1 MLSQAQVSTTAL
13 PSLEMTI
20 IKNYAKIIVLT
31 KCRLSFFYYFCK
43 KVFLMDKFFEILDT
57 AIKNDILVKM
67 TLSKPVSKNSE
78 LRNIYAKPI
87 LLKDNKMYQ
96 FTYRYERRDETKN
109 FDAAQTME
117 QVRSLVPE
125 TFQNVSLFTLTE
137 DVTLLVSKKGKP
149 TMMCKKVQENREQD
163 LSHDHEKQRLIDPNK
178 PWWHLLGLTT
188 REGKVTADMQHK
200 YKQICKYV
208 EIVDGVMRQT
218 KFDDEIHIADM
229 GAGKGYLTFAL
240 YEYLTTHYDK
250 KIEMEG
256 VEIRKD
262 LVLKINDICKD
273 TRPCVSTKSTI
284 RFVECSIV
292 DYQPSRLDV
301 LIALHACDTATDD
314 AILKGIRNNAK
325 LIICAPC
332 CHKQIRRE
340 MERSGKT
347 DAITRYGIFLERQA
361 VMITDT
367 IRALVLEYCG
377 YKTQVMEFIEIDNTP
392 KNVLLVGRKTD
403 KPVDKEAIAKQIK
416 GLMDQYGIEEHYLW
430 KNLWKNCRAY

>member
-1 MLSQAQVSTTAL
+1 M
-13 PSLEMTI
+13 E
-20 IKNYAKIIVLT
+20 
-31 KCRLSFFYYFCK
+31 
-43 KVFLMDKFFEILDT
+43 KFFEKLDSSLKDNS
-57 AIKNDILVKM
+57 IIKM
-67 TLSKPVSKNSE
+67 TLSKPVSKNNE
-78 LRNIYAKPI
+78 LRNVYVKPV

-109 FDAAQTME
+109 FTANQTME
-117 QVRSLVPE
+117 QMRNLVPE
-125 TFQNVSLFTLTE
+125 VFQNVSLFTLTE

-149 TMMCKKVQENREQD
+149 TLMCKKTNEKREAD
-163 LSHDHEKQRLIDPNK
+163 LSHDHEKQRLIDPSN

-188 REGKVTADMQHK
+188 RDGKVIADMQHK
-200 YKQICKYV
+200 FKQICKYV

-240 YEYLTTHYDK
+240 YEYLTKNYDK
-250 KIEMEG
+250 KIVMEG

-262 LVLKINDICKD
+262 LVLKINDLIEK
-273 TRPCVSTKSTI
+273 
-284 RFVECSIV
+284 CSLKNFKFIENSIEN
-292 DYQPSRLDV
+292 YKPENLDV

-314 AILKGIRNNAK
+314 AILKGIRNDAK

-340 MERSGKT
+340 MEKSGKF
-347 DAITRYGIFLERQA
+347 DSITKYGIFLERQA
-361 VMITDT
+361 VMITDAV
-367 IRALVLEYCG
+367 RALVLEYCG
-377 YKTQVMEFIEIDNTP
+377 YKTQVMEFIEYDNTP

-403 KPVDKEAIAKQIK
+403 KAVDKERVANEIK
-416 GLMDQYGIEEHYLW
+416 NLLDQYGIAEHYLW

>member
-1 MLSQAQVSTTAL
+1 MDRFFAKLENAL
-13 PSLEMTI
+13 KDDSI
-20 IKNYAKIIVLT
+20 
-31 KCRLSFFYYFCK
+31 
-43 KVFLMDKFFEILDT
+43 
-57 AIKNDILVKM
+57 VKM
-67 TLSKPVSKNSE
+67 TLSKPVSKDSD
-78 LRNIYAKPI
+78 LRNIYVKPI
-87 LLKDNKMYQ
+87 LLKNNKMYQ

-109 FDAAQTME
+109 LDAVQTME
-117 QVRSLVPE
+117 QLRSLVPN
-125 TFQNVSLFTLTE
+125 TFQNVSLFTISE

-149 TMMCKKVQENREQD
+149 TLMCKKVQENREQD
-163 LSHDHEKQRLIDPNK
+163 LSHDHEKQRLIDPTN

-188 REGKVTADMQHK
+188 QDGKVTADMQHK
-200 YKQICKYV
+200 YKKICKYV

-250 KIEMEG
+250 KIVMEG
-256 VEIRKD
+256 VEIRSE
-262 LVLKINDICKD
+262 LVQKINNICKD
-273 TRPCVSTKSTI
+273 VARRVRTTDSTI
-284 RFVECSIV
+284 RFVEGAI
-292 DYQPSRLDV
+292 DNYKPSRLDV

-340 MERSGKT
+340 MEKSGKT
-347 DAITRYGIFLERQA
+347 DAITKYGIFLERQA

-392 KNVLLVGRKTD
+392 KNVLLVGRKSD
-403 KPVDKEAIAKQIK
+403 KPVDKESIAAQIK
-416 GLMDQYGIEEHYLW
+416 ALMEQYGIEEHYLW
-430 KNLWKNCRAY
+430 KNLWKNCRTY

>member
-1 MLSQAQVSTTAL
+1 M
-13 PSLEMTI
+13 E
-20 IKNYAKIIVLT
+20 
-31 KCRLSFFYYFCK
+31 
-43 KVFLMDKFFEILDT
+43 KFFEKLDS
-57 AIKNDILVKM
+57 ALKNNSFVKM
-67 TLSKPVSKNSE
+67 TLSKPVAKNSE
-78 LRNIYAKPI
+78 LRNVYVKPI

-109 FDAAQTME
+109 FDAKQTME
-117 QVRSLVPE
+117 QVRNLVPE
-125 TFQNVSLFTLTE
+125 VFQNVSLFTLTE

-149 TMMCKKVQENREQD
+149 TLMCKKITENREVD
-163 LSHDHEKQRLIDPNK
+163 MSHDHEKQHLIDPSN
-178 PWWHLLGLTT
+178 PWWFLLGLTS
-188 REGKVTADMQHK
+188 RDGKVLADMQHK
-200 YKQICKYV
+200 FKQICKYV

-250 KIEMEG
+250 KIVMEG

-262 LVLKINDICKD
+262 LVLKINDIIEKCKLQNF
-273 TRPCVSTKSTI
+273 KFI
-284 RFVECSIV
+284 ENSIEN
-292 DYQPSRLDV
+292 YKPENLDV

-340 MERSGKT
+340 MEKSGKT
-347 DAITRYGIFLERQA
+347 DAMTRFGIFLERQA
-361 VMITDT
+361 VMITDAV
-367 IRALVLEYCG
+367 RALVLEYCC

-403 KPVDKEAIAKQIK
+403 KPVDKEAIAAQIR
-416 GLMDQYGIEEHYLW
+416 GLLEQYGIEEHYLW
-430 KNLWKNCRAY
+430 KKMWRNL

>member
-43 KVFLMDKFFEILDT
+43 KVFLMDKFFEKLDT

-78 LRNIYAKPI
+78 LRNIYVKPI

-301 LIALHACDTATDD
+301 LIALHAGDTATDD

>member
-1 MLSQAQVSTTAL
+1 M
-13 PSLEMTI
+13 E
-20 IKNYAKIIVLT
+20 
-31 KCRLSFFYYFCK
+31 
-43 KVFLMDKFFEILDT
+43 KFFEKLDS
-57 AIKNDILVKM
+57 ALKSGSIVKM
-67 TLSKPVSKNSE
+67 TLSKPVSKNNE
-78 LRNIYAKPI
+78 LRNVYVKPI
-87 LLKDNKMYQ
+87 LLKNNKMYQ

-109 FDAAQTME
+109 FDARQMME
-117 QVRSLVPE
+117 QVRSLVPS

-149 TMMCKKVQENREQD
+149 TLMCKKINENRDVD
-163 LSHDHEKQRLIDPNK
+163 LSHDHEKQRLIDPSN

-188 REGKVTADMQHK
+188 RDGKVTADMQHK
-200 YKQICKYV
+200 FKQICKYV

-229 GAGKGYLTFAL
+229 RAGKGYLTFAL

-250 KIEMEG
+250 KIVIEG

-262 LVLKINDICKD
+262 LVLKINDIIEKCKLQD
-273 TRPCVSTKSTI
+273 FKFI
-284 RFVECSIV
+284 ENFIE
-292 DYQPSRLDV
+292 DYKPKNLDV

-340 MERSGKT
+340 MEKSGKT
-347 DAITRYGIFLERQA
+347 DAMTKYGIFLERQA
-361 VMITDT
+361 VMITDAV
-367 IRALVLEYCG
+367 RALVLEYCG

-392 KNVLLVGRKTD
+392 KNVLLVGRKSD

-416 GLMDQYGIEEHYLW
+416 ELLEQYGIEEHYLW

>member
-1 MLSQAQVSTTAL
+1 M
-13 PSLEMTI
+13 E
-20 IKNYAKIIVLT
+20 
-31 KCRLSFFYYFCK
+31 
-43 KVFLMDKFFEILDT
+43 KFFEKLDS
-57 AIKNDILVKM
+57 ALKNNSIVKM
-67 TLSKPVSKNSE
+67 TLSKPVSKNDE
-78 LRNIYAKPI
+78 LRNIYVKPI
-87 LLKDNKMYQ
+87 LLKNNKMYQ
-96 FTYRYERRDETKN
+96 FTYRYDRRDETKN
-109 FDAAQTME
+109 FDMNQTME
-117 QVRSLVPE
+117 QVRNLVPDV
-125 TFQNVSLFTLTE
+125 FQNVSLFTLTE

-149 TMMCKKVQENREQD
+149 TLMCKKTNETRDVD
-163 LSHDHEKQRLIDPNK
+163 LSHDHEKQRMIDPSN
-178 PWWHLLGLTT
+178 PWWHLLGLTS
-188 REGKVTADMQHK
+188 RDGKVIADMQHK
-200 YKQICKYV
+200 FKQICKYV

-250 KIEMEG
+250 KIVMEG

-262 LVLKINDICKD
+262 LVLKINDIIEKCNLNKF
-273 TRPCVSTKSTI
+273 KFI
-284 RFVECSIV
+284 ENSI
-292 DYQPSRLDV
+292 DNYKPENLDV

-340 MERSGKT
+340 MEKSGKF
-347 DAITRYGIFLERQA
+347 DAITKYGIFLERQA
-361 VMITDT
+361 VMITDA

-392 KNVLLVGRKTD
+392 KNVLLVGRKSD
-403 KPVDKEAIAKQIK
+403 KPVDKESVAKQIK
-416 GLMDQYGIEEHYLW
+416 ELLAQYGIEEHYLW

>member
-1 MLSQAQVSTTAL
+1 MEGFFEKLETAL
-13 PSLEMTI
+13 
-20 IKNYAKIIVLT
+20 KNN
-31 KCRLSFFYYFCK
+31 S
-43 KVFLMDKFFEILDT
+43 
-57 AIKNDILVKM
+57 LVKM
-67 TLSKPVSKNSE
+67 TLSKPVSKNSD
-78 LRNIYAKPI
+78 LRNVYVKPI

-109 FDAAQTME
+109 FDASQTME
-117 QVRSLVPE
+117 QVRSLVPAD
-125 TFQNVSLFTLTE
+125 FQNVSLFTLTE

-149 TMMCKKVQENREQD
+149 TLMCKKINEKRDVD
-163 LSHDHEKQRLIDPNK
+163 LSHDHEKQRLIDPSN

-188 REGKVTADMQHK
+188 RDGKVTTDMQHK
-200 YKQICKYV
+200 FKQICKYV

-218 KFDDEIHIADM
+218 KFGDEIHIADM

-240 YEYLTTHYDK
+240 YEYLTRNYDK
-250 KIEMEG
+250 KIVMEG

-262 LVLKINDICKD
+262 WVLKINDIIEKCQLNDFKF
-273 TRPCVSTKSTI
+273 I
-284 RFVECSIV
+284 ENSIE
-292 DYQPSRLDV
+292 DYKPSKLDV

-340 MERSGKT
+340 MEKSGKF
-347 DAITRYGIFLERQA
+347 DSITRYGIFLERQA
-361 VMITDT
+361 VMITDAV
-367 IRALVLEYCG
+367 RALVLEYCG

-403 KPVDKEAIAKQIK
+403 KPVDKEAISNQIR
-416 GLMDQYGIEEHYLW
+416 GILEQYGIGEHYLW
-430 KNLWKNCRAY
+430 SKMWRNVRLT

>member
-1 MLSQAQVSTTAL
+1 M
-13 PSLEMTI
+13 E
-20 IKNYAKIIVLT
+20 
-31 KCRLSFFYYFCK
+31 
-43 KVFLMDKFFEILDT
+43 KFFEKLD
-57 AIKNDILVKM
+57 AALKNGSIVKM
-67 TLSKPVSKNSE
+67 TLSKPVSKNSD
-78 LRNIYAKPI
+78 LRNIYIKPI

-109 FDAAQTME
+109 FDAKQTME
-117 QVRSLVPE
+117 QLRSLVPDV
-125 TFQNVSLFTLTE
+125 FQNVSLFTLTE

-149 TMMCKKVQENREQD
+149 TLMCKKINESRDVD
-163 LSHDHEKQRLIDPNK
+163 LSHDHEKQRLIDPSK

-188 REGKVTADMQHK
+188 RDGKVTADMQHK
-200 YKQICKYV
+200 FKQICKYV

-218 KFDDEIHIADM
+218 KFGDEIHIADM

-250 KIEMEG
+250 KIVMEG

-262 LVLKINDICKD
+262 LVEKINEI
-273 TRPCVSTKSTI
+273 I
-284 RFVECSIV
+284 RISRINEIRRISNIQFVQNSIE
-292 DYQPSRLDV
+292 DYKPENLDV

-340 MERSGKT
+340 MEKSGKT
-347 DAITRYGIFLERQA
+347 DSITKYGIFLERQA

-367 IRALVLEYCG
+367 VRALVLEYCG

-392 KNVLLVGRKTD
+392 KNVLLVGRKSD

-416 GLMDQYGIEEHYLW
+416 ALLEQYGIGEHYLW
-430 KNLWKNCRAY
+430 KNLWKNCRTY

>member
-1 MLSQAQVSTTAL
+1 M
-13 PSLEMTI
+13 E
-20 IKNYAKIIVLT
+20 
-31 KCRLSFFYYFCK
+31 
-43 KVFLMDKFFEILDT
+43 KFFEKLENSLSSGSI
-57 AIKNDILVKM
+57 VKM
-67 TLSKPVSKNSE
+67 TLSKPVSKNSD
-78 LRNIYAKPI
+78 LRNVYVKPI

-109 FDAAQTME
+109 FDASQTME
-117 QVRSLVPE
+117 QVRSLVPAD
-125 TFQNVSLFTLTE
+125 FQNVSLFTLTE

-149 TMMCKKVQENREQD
+149 TLMCKKINEKRDVD
-163 LSHDHEKQRLIDPNK
+163 LSHDHEKQRLIDPSN

-188 REGKVTADMQHK
+188 RDGKVTADMQHK
-200 YKQICKYV
+200 FKQICKYV

-218 KFDDEIHIADM
+218 KFGDEIHIADM

-240 YEYLTTHYDK
+240 YEYLTRNYDK
-250 KIEMEG
+250 KIVMEG

-262 LVLKINDICKD
+262 LVLKINDIIKKCQLNDFKF
-273 TRPCVSTKSTI
+273 I
-284 RFVECSIV
+284 ENSIE
-292 DYQPSRLDV
+292 DYKPSKLDV

-340 MERSGKT
+340 MEKSGKF
-347 DAITRYGIFLERQA
+347 DSITRYGIFLERQA
-361 VMITDT
+361 VMITDAV
-367 IRALVLEYCG
+367 RALVLEYCG

-403 KPVDKEAIAKQIK
+403 KPVDKKAVSNQIR
-416 GLMDQYGIEEHYLW
+416 GILEQYGIEEHYLW
-430 KNLWKNCRAY
+430 NKMWRNIKNC

>member
-1 MLSQAQVSTTAL
+1 M
-13 PSLEMTI
+13 E
-20 IKNYAKIIVLT
+20 
-31 KCRLSFFYYFCK
+31 
-43 KVFLMDKFFEILDT
+43 KFFEKLDS
-57 AIKNDILVKM
+57 ALKNNSFVKM
-67 TLSKPVSKNSE
+67 TLSKPVSKNND
-78 LRNIYAKPI
+78 LRNIYIKPI

-96 FTYRYERRDETKN
+96 FTYRYDRRDETKN
-109 FDAAQTME
+109 FDAKQTME
-117 QVRSLVPE
+117 QLRSLVPDV
-125 TFQNVSLFTLTE
+125 FQNVSLFTLTE

-149 TMMCKKVQENREQD
+149 TLMCKKISESRDVD
-163 LSHDHEKQRLIDPNK
+163 LSHDHEKQRLIDPSK

-188 REGKVTADMQHK
+188 RDGKVTADMQHK
-200 YKQICKYV
+200 FKQICKYV

-218 KFDDEIHIADM
+218 KFGDEIHIADM

-250 KIEMEG
+250 KIVMEV

-262 LVLKINDICKD
+262 LVEKINEI
-273 TRPCVSTKSTI
+273 I
-284 RFVECSIV
+284 RISRINEIRRISNIQFVQNSIE
-292 DYQPSRLDV
+292 DYKPENLDV

-340 MERSGKT
+340 MEKSGKT
-347 DAITRYGIFLERQA
+347 DSITKYGIFLERQA
-361 VMITDT
+361 VMITDAV
-367 IRALVLEYCG
+367 RALVLEYCG

-392 KNVLLVGRKTD
+392 KNVLLVGRKSD

-416 GLMDQYGIEEHYLW
+416 ALLEQYGIGEHYLW
-430 KNLWKNCRAY
+430 KNLWKNCRTY

>member
-1 MLSQAQVSTTAL
+1 M
-13 PSLEMTI
+13 E
-20 IKNYAKIIVLT
+20 
-31 KCRLSFFYYFCK
+31 
-43 KVFLMDKFFEILDT
+43 KFFEKLDL

-78 LRNIYAKPI
+78 LRNIYVKPI
-87 LLKDNKMYQ
+87 LLKNNKMYQ

-109 FDAAQTME
+109 FDATQTME
-117 QVRSLVPE
+117 QMRSLVSE
-125 TFQNVSLFTLTE
+125 VFQNVSLFTITE

-149 TMMCKKVQENREQD
+149 TLMCKKVQESREQD
-163 LSHDHEKQRLIDPNK
+163 LSHDHEKQRLIDPTK

-188 REGKVTADMQHK
+188 QDGKVTADMQHK

-250 KIEMEG
+250 KIVMEG

-262 LVLKINDICKD
+262 LVEKINDIIQKCQLNDFKF
-273 TRPCVSTKSTI
+273 I
-284 RFVECSIV
+284 ENSIEN
-292 DYQPSRLDV
+292 YQPSRLDV

-332 CHKQIRRE
+332 CHKQIRHE
-340 MERSGKT
+340 MEKSGKT
-347 DAITRYGIFLERQA
+347 DAITKYGIFLERQA

-392 KNVLLVGRKTD
+392 KNVLIVGRKTD

-416 GLMDQYGIEEHYLW
+416 ALMEQYGIEEHYLW
-430 KNLWKNCRAY
+430 KNLWKNCRTY

>member
-1 MLSQAQVSTTAL
+1 M
-13 PSLEMTI
+13 E
-20 IKNYAKIIVLT
+20 
-31 KCRLSFFYYFCK
+31 
-43 KVFLMDKFFEILDT
+43 KFFAKLENSLADNSI
-57 AIKNDILVKM
+57 IKM
-67 TLSKPVSKNSE
+67 TLSKPVSKNND
-78 LRNIYAKPI
+78 LRNIYVKPI

-109 FDAAQTME
+109 FTANQTME
-117 QVRSLVPE
+117 QVRSLVP
-125 TFQNVSLFTLTE
+125 TDFQNVSLFTLTE

-149 TMMCKKVQENREQD
+149 TLMCKKTSESRDVD
-163 LSHDHEKQRLIDPNK
+163 LSHDHEKQRLIDPSK

-188 REGKVTADMQHK
+188 RDGKVTADMQHK
-200 YKQICKYV
+200 FKQICKYV

-218 KFDDEIHIADM
+218 KFGDEIHIADM

-250 KIEMEG
+250 KIVMEG
-256 VEIRKD
+256 VEIRPE
-262 LVLKINDICKD
+262 LVLKINDIIEKCKD
-273 TRPCVSTKSTI
+273 ARPCVSTI
-284 RFVECSIV
+284 HFVQNSI
-292 DYQPSRLDV
+292 DEYKPSKLDV

-340 MERSGKT
+340 MEKSGKT
-347 DAITRYGIFLERQA
+347 DSITKYGIFLERQA
-361 VMITDT
+361 VMITDAV
-367 IRALVLEYCG
+367 RALVLEYCG

-392 KNVLLVGRKTD
+392 KNVLLVGRKSD
-403 KPVDKEAIAKQIK
+403 KPVDKEAVTKQID
-416 GLMDQYGIEEHYLW
+416 GLLKQYGIEEHYLW

>member
-1 MLSQAQVSTTAL
+1 MDRFFAKLEN
-13 PSLEMTI
+13 SLKDDSI
-20 IKNYAKIIVLT
+20 I
-31 KCRLSFFYYFCK
+31 
-43 KVFLMDKFFEILDT
+43 
-57 AIKNDILVKM
+57 KM
-67 TLSKPVSKNSE
+67 TLSKPVLKNSE
-78 LRNIYAKPI
+78 LRNIYVKPI
-87 LLKDNKMYQ
+87 LLKNNKMCQ

-109 FDAAQTME
+109 FDVAQTME
-117 QVRSLVPE
+117 QVRSIVPE
-125 TFQNVSLFTLTE
+125 VFQNVSLFTLTE

-149 TMMCKKVQENREQD
+149 TLMCNKVQENREQD
-163 LSHDHEKQRLIDPNK
+163 LSHDHEKQRLIAPTN

-188 REGKVTADMQHK
+188 QDGKVTADMQHK

-240 YEYLTTHYDK
+240 YEYMTTHYDK
-250 KIEMEG
+250 KIVMEG

-262 LVLKINDICKD
+262 LVEKINEIIQKCQLNDFKFI
-273 TRPCVSTKSTI
+273 
-284 RFVECSIV
+284 ENSIES
-292 DYQPSRLDV
+292 YKPSKLDV

-340 MERSGKT
+340 MEKSGKT
-347 DAITRYGIFLERQA
+347 DAITKYGIFLERQA

-403 KPVDKEAIAKQIK
+403 KPVDKESIAKQIK
-416 GLMDQYGIEEHYLW
+416 ELLDQYGIGEHYLW
-430 KNLWKNCRAY
+430 RNLFRSPSFRP